1 MKKILLIVMLW
12 TMVLP
17 SVIAQDSVVVKF
29 MVEIPKE
36 QKLTA
41 QQSGE
46 LKDKME
52 AVLGRMDAYADASEY
67 VLAASVKMTGTRT
80 SEGGM
85 RPYTVAEGEL
95 SLKVHNKKNGT
106 IVNATTLKLQDSFPE
121 GEATDVLLRLI
132 RAIKVRDSRFVRFI
146 HTSQNRI
153 QE

>member
-52 AVLGRMDAYADASEY
+52 AVLGRMDAHADASEY

-95 SLKVHNKKNGT
+95 ALKVHNKKNGT
-106 IVNATTLKLQDSFPE
+106 IVNDTTLKLQE

>member
-52 AVLGRMDAYADASEY
+52 AVLGRMDAHADASEY
-67 VLAASVKMTGTRT
+67 VLADIEKQLGNPALFWHGIY
-80 SEGGM
+80 G
-85 RPYTVAEGEL
+85 
-95 SLKVHNKKNGT
+95 KVGA
-106 IVNATTLKLQDSFPE
+106 IRQLYSSFFN
-121 GEATDVLLRLI
+121 LI
-132 RAIKVRDSRFVRFI
+132 QRQI
-146 HTSQNRI
+146 HK
-153 QE
+153 